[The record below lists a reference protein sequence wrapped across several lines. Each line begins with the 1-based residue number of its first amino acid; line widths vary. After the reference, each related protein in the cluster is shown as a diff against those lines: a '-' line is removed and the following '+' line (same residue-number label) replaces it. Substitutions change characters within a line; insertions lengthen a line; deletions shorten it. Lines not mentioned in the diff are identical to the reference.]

1 MADINSVVLCGR
13 LVRPGEIR
21 YSQGGTSV
29 VRFSIAVNRAK
40 RSADGKWE
48 DEPNYFDCVY
58 FGKGAEAVNQY
69 LDKGRQVT
77 IQGELRQSK
86 WESEGQS
93 RSRVEIY
100 VNNLQLGSPAGSL
113 GTNQSRSS
121 NNFQSG
127 YTPRESYNRPQP
139 QSAPI
144 SAPVSEGP
152 EDFTDDT
159 IPF

>member
-1 MADINSVVLCGR
+1 MADINSVVLSGR

-58 FGKGAEAVNQY
+58 FGRAAEAVNQY
-69 LDKGRQVT
+69 LEKGRQVT
-77 IQGELRQSK
+77 IQGELRQSR
-86 WESEGQS
+86 WESEGQA
-93 RSRVEIY
+93 RSRVEIA
-100 VNNLQLGSPAGSL
+100 VTNLSLGSAAGSN
-113 GTNQSRSS
+113 GAGQARSNS
-121 NNFQSG
+121 YQPNNS
-127 YTPRESYNRPQP
+127 PRENYNRPQSQSTP
-139 QSAPI
+139 MSAPI
-144 SAPVSEGP
+144 NEGP